1 MIEHEE
7 KKYLSDTIGG
17 TNSIDEHVERQRILS
32 DYLANKT
39 KRRAVER
46 ASEIIGDAMSKL
58 LKTNPTIA
66 IS

>member
-1 MIEHEE
+1 MIEREE
-7 KKYLSDTIGG
+7 KKYLSDIIGS
-17 TNSIDEHVERQRILS
+17 TNSIDEHVERQCILS

-39 KRRAVER
+39 KRRVVER
-46 ASEIIGDAMSKL
+46 ALEIIGDAMSKL

>member
-1 MIEHEE
+1 MIKREE
-7 KKYLSDTIGG
+7 EKYLSDTIGG
-17 TNSIDEHVERQRILS
+17 TNSIDKHVEKQRIFS
-32 DYLANKT
+32 DYLVNKT

-46 ASEIIGDAMSKL
+46 ALEIIGDAMSKL